1 MGKNIIALFKNEG
14 LSTTIETNFFETD
27 FIRCNL
33 GSCNWK
39 ISLIQEITYHPL
51 TIIRDIANMTK
62 GCQIYLAMK
71 KSMKKEKPLYEA
83 ALKKKGYKTK
93 LT

>member
-1 MGKNIIALFKNEG
+1 
-14 LSTTIETNFFETD
+14 
-27 FIRCNL
+27 
-33 GSCNWK
+33 
-39 ISLIQEITYHPL
+39 
-51 TIIRDIANMTK
+51 MTK